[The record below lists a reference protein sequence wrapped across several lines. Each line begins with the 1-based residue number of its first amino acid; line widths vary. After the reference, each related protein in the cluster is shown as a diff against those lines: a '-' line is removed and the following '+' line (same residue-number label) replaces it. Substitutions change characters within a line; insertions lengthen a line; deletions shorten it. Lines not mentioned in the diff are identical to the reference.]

1 LPCWTR
7 ANGMDI
13 DWIPLLFVLLIAIGI
28 IFLALT
34 PRR

>member
-1 LPCWTR
+1 
-7 ANGMDI
+7 MDI

-28 IFLALT
+28 VFLALT